1 MKVEVTD
8 DQTISSTFVGEL
20 EIGVFMIS
28 LSSFVD
34 ATSNLEVT
42 NPIQEMRQA
51 AISMLDTLL
60 KSLEDVNFFE
70 PLEEIET

>member
-1 MKVEVTD
+1 VKVEVTD

-42 NPIQEMRQA
+42 NPIQEMRQV

>member
-1 MKVEVTD
+1 ME
-8 DQTISSTFVGEL
+8 GEL
-20 EIGVFMIS
+20 EIGVFMIA
-28 LSSFVD
+28 LSSFVE
-34 ATSNLEVT
+34 ATGEIEDG
-42 NPIQEMRQA
+42 NPIEGMRQV

>member
-42 NPIQEMRQA
+42 NPIQEMRQV